1 LRACWCPRRVGFFV
15 ANRSK
20 EAMASGSDAA
30 AAAAGAAGAAPGEVP
45 EELAARSAVAHPAG
59 HVVAAQDVS
68 PRKESL
74 IESIKRLKDQQSAM
88 KAAKKELQK
97 ELKNAC
103 KRKNRLK
110 KRARQLTDLDLLE
123 VLQMRKD
130 GTPMDVVAE
139 PAAAAAVNDANPEED
154 ARMSD

>member
-1 LRACWCPRRVGFFV
+1 MSTSSA
-15 ANRSK
+15 
-20 EAMASGSDAA
+20 AA
-30 AAAAGAAGAAPGEVP
+30 AAAAGAAGAALLEVP
-45 EELAARSAVAHPAG
+45 EEPAAHLAVAHMPRDGA
-59 HVVAAQDVS
+59 AAQDVE

-74 IESIKRLKDQQSAM
+74 MESIKRLKEQQSAM

-110 KRARQLTDLDLLE
+110 KRARQLTDMDLLE

-130 GTPMDVVAE
+130 GTAMGVVAE
-139 PAAAAAVNDANPEED
+139 PAAAATVNEADAED
-154 ARMSD
+154 VRMSH